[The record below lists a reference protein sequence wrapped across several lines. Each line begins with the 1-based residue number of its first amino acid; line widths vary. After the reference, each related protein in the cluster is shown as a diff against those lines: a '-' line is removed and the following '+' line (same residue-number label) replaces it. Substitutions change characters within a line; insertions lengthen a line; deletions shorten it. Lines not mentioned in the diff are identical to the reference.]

1 VQRVIIYFLVLTH
14 AEEWNKSNIEIFI
27 YDAIDKIN
35 DNDLDIRLNRDH
47 VEQAC
52 FAKLSEI
59 KEDFLEI
66 YKKEVIKS
74 KENIINLLK
83 IKTSYFEPLSNVVKD
98 LLDENLKINEK
109 IIFHKDENFKINE
122 RLKEIDNQKLEI
134 LNDKIEINNQKIRIK
149 QSKNRN

>member
-83 IKTSYFEPLSNVVKD
+83 I
-98 LLDENLKINEK
+98 NEK
-109 IIFHKDENFKINE
+109 IIDQKDENFKINE